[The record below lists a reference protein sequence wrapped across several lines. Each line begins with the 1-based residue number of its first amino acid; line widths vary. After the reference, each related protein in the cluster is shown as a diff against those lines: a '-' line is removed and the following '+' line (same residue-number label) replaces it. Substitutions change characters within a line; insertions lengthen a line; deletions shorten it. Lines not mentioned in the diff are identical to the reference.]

1 MAIFFWDIDGG
12 KYASCRVDQTSKHS
26 DNDLT
31 GKWFTYMQGGE
42 RVDNDIDHYEFR
54 RDGNEYTVN
63 RDKDD
68 RD

>member
-1 MAIFFWDIDGG
+1 
-12 KYASCRVDQTSKHS
+12 
-26 DNDLT
+26 
-31 GKWFTYMQGGE
+31 MQAGE